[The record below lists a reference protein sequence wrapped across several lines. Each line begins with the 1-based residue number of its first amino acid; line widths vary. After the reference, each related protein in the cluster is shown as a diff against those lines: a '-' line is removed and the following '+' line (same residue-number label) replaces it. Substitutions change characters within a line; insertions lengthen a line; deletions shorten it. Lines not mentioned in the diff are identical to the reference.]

1 MRPIDETY
9 PKAKPTNSP
18 RSQRVKPMVAEG
30 CHPMAADIAII
41 VCQTKVRCVR
51 IGAISCRAR

>member
-41 VCQTKVRCVR
+41 VCKTK
-51 IGAISCRAR
+51 GALCLNWRYIM